1 MKTMKTT
8 KYLVLASTMLLT
20 FAACSLD
27 KEPYSS
33 IPEDQA
39 LQSARDYSNMRVG
52 LYSPLRGM
60 NSGDVL
66 VMQDIMGD
74 NFNAVV
80 GFSNT
85 YGDLYT
91 WTFTPETGYFET
103 IYANNEELMNRANY
117 ILDNSTPENLRT
129 ILDASDDAETDS
141 ATIYTV
147 IGEAYFIRAYTL
159 YNLAVAFCADYDAST
174 ADNANSGVSYSLT
187 YHPTSASASYP
198 ARATLNE
205 TYNQIASDLEQAKR
219 YITADGE
226 AGSAYV
232 TKDVITALEAR
243 IALSKDDY
251 TTAAQKA
258 VEVINTGNY
267 VLASDAETIAAI
279 WQSDL
284 NVESIWQLPVPSTS
298 ELPNTT
304 GSHFLQY
311 ISTSIPDFIPS
322 ASLISLFT
330 TADYRVPAYFTVGT
344 INATNGASGRALLI
358 NKYPDHGGVWTAL
371 GRSESVRYMTEP
383 KVIRIAEMYLIAAEA
398 YARLGN
404 VTEGAQYLNEL
415 ETARIENYTERSFAS
430 ADGLMQE
437 IKNERRR
444 EMLCEGTYIFDLKR
458 WGDGFDRDN
467 EVQNMDF
474 CIYPQMSNG
483 TALSRPANFNRF
495 TFPIPKHETD
505 ANPQVVQNPGY

>member
-1 MKTMKTT
+1 MKKMK
-8 KYLVLASTMLLT
+8 YILPALAMMLTL
-20 FAACSLD
+20 AACSLD
-27 KEPYSS
+27 KEPYNS
-33 IPEDQA
+33 IPEEQA
-39 LQSARDYSNMRVG
+39 LQSAKDYSNMRVG

-80 GFSNT
+80 GYSYT

-91 WTFTPETGYFET
+91 WGFSYESGYFSS
-103 IYANNEELMNRANY
+103 IYANNQSLMNRANY
-117 ILDNSTPENLRT
+117 IIDYSTPENLRA
-129 ILDASDDAETDS
+129 ILDASEDAETDS

-147 IGEAYFIRAYTL
+147 LGEAYFIRAYTL

-205 TYNQIASDLEQAKR
+205 TYNQIASDLAQAKQ

-251 TTAAQKA
+251 ATAAQKA

-284 NVESIWQLPVPSTS
+284 NVESIWQLPVPSTN

-311 ISTSIPDFIPS
+311 TSTSIPDFIPS
-322 ASLISLFT
+322 ASLLSLYSSN
-330 TADYRVPAYFTVGT
+330 DYRVPAYFTTGSISTTSGSTGT
-344 INATNGASGRALLI
+344 VYMV

-371 GRSESVRYMTEP
+371 GRSETVRYMSEP

-467 EVQNMDF
+467 EVQQMDLCVF
-474 CIYPQMSNG
+474 PGLSNS
-483 TALSRPANFNRF
+483 TALSRPANTAQF
-495 TFPIPKHETD
+495 TFPIPKHEID
-505 ANPQVVQNPGY
+505 ANPQIVQNPGY